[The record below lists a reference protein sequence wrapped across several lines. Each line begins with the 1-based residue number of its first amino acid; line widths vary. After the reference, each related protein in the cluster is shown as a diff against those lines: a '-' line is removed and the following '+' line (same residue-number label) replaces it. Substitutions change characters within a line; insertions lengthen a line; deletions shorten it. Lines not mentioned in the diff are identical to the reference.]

1 MTEAKRLSPTAS
13 LGKHLSSVEAT
24 LSELAKARVIERT
37 WSKDHTVWKPEPK
50 EITDRLGW
58 LSVMETMSDE
68 VSSLESF
75 AAETRDSG
83 YRHVVLLGMGGSSLG
98 PEVIRQTLLGDNN
111 RIDALDVAT
120 RYPRLIVLDSTVPGW
135 LIEVTSA
142 IDPAMTLF
150 VVSSK
155 SGSTVEPLSFYSH
168 FRNLVEGA
176 LGKERAGDNFVA
188 VTDPGTSLER
198 LGREDGFRRIFSN
211 PPDIGGRYSV
221 LSYFG
226 LVPAG
231 LTGID
236 VRLLLERAEE
246 MKRACASHEPVGENP
261 GAWLGAVMGT
271 LASRGVD
278 KLTIVTSPAIGS
290 FGLWVEQLL
299 AESTGKEG
307 RGIIP
312 VAREPLMDPESYGDD
327 RLFVY
332 LRLDGDDNAATD
344 NAVERVKSSGHPLVT
359 VALRDPYDLAA
370 EFYRWEFATS
380 VAGRVLGIHPFDQ
393 PDVQGAKD
401 ATDRVLEE
409 YRGSRRIPEVD
420 ARIPLKEMLSSA
432 RAGDYLAILAYL
444 VQTPAVDEAVQHLR
458 LKVMEQYHIATTFG
472 YGPRYLHSTGQL
484 HKGGP
489 GTGLFLQLTSTHAK
503 DVEIP
508 GKDYTFGVLA
518 DAQATGDLQALQA
531 LGRRVTRIHLSAD
544 IEAAIRELAGEI
556 G

>member
-1 MTEAKRLSPTAS
+1 MTEAKRSSPAAS

-24 LSELAKARVIERT
+24 LSELAEARVIERI

-58 LSVMETMSDE
+58 LSVMETMSKE

-75 AAETRDSG
+75 AAETRDSE

-98 PEVIRQTLLGDNN
+98 PEVIRQTLLDDN
-111 RIDALDVAT
+111 RLESFEASK

-135 LIEVTSA
+135 LLEVTNA
-142 IDPAMTLF
+142 IDPARTLF
-150 VVSSK
+150 LVSSK
-155 SGSTVEPLSFYSH
+155 SGGTVEPLSFYSH
-168 FRNLVEGA
+168 FRNLVENA

-188 VTDPGTSLER
+188 VTDPGTSLEG
-198 LGREDGFRRIFSN
+198 LAREKGFRRVFSN

-231 LTGID
+231 LAGID
-236 VRLLLERAEE
+236 VSVLLDRAEE
-246 MKRACASHEPVGENP
+246 MKRACASYERVGENP

-271 LASRGVD
+271 LASNGVD
-278 KLTIVTSPAIGS
+278 KLTIVTSPALGS

-307 RGIIP
+307 TGIIP

-332 LRLDGDDNAATD
+332 LRLDGDGNSGVDD
-344 NAVERVKSSGHPLVT
+344 AVENIKSSGRPLVSI
-359 VALRDPYDLAA
+359 ALRDRNDLAA

-380 VAGRVLGIHPFDQ
+380 VAGAVMGIHPFDQ

-409 YRGSRRIPEVD
+409 YRASSRLPEVD
-420 ARIPLKEMLSSA
+420 ARIPLNEMVSSA
-432 RAGDYLAILAYL
+432 KAGDYLAILAYL
-444 VQTPAVDEAVQHLR
+444 VQTPGVDEAVQHLR
-458 LKVMEQYHIATTFG
+458 RRVTESYGVATTFG

-489 GTGLFLQLTSTHAK
+489 GTGLFLQLTSDHVQN
-503 DVEIP
+503 VEIP
-508 GKDYTFGVLA
+508 GKDYTFAVLA

-531 LGRRVTRIHLSAD
+531 LGRRVTRIHLGAG
-544 IEAAIRELAGEI
+544 IEAAIRGLAGELK
-556 G
+556 